1 MIQMKDN
8 TEEHDTD
15 PNDAI
20 ETLEGTEIDESTTP
34 NHESDNDFEAVENA
48 DCVGEEWCDI
58 NLNDYIEDTQGDEQ
72 E

>member
-1 MIQMKDN
+1 MIRMKDN

-20 ETLEGTEIDESTTP
+20 ETLEGTEIDESTIE
-34 NHESDNDFEAVENA
+34 NQESENDIKVVENA

>member
-20 ETLEGTEIDESTTP
+20 ETLEGTEIDESTIE
-34 NHESDNDFEAVENA
+34 NQESENDIKVVENA

-58 NLNDYIEDTQGDEQ
+58 NLNDYIEDTQGDKA
-72 E
+72 